1 MKTKTML
8 MTVLTAIIAFG
19 LIAPAVTAEAR
30 SFGSS
35 RSSYSSGSKS
45 SFGSSSKSSYS
56 SSSSSSRSS
65 KSWFG
70 GSSKKSSSSKSS
82 KKSSWFGGSSK
93 KSSSSSKKDKSKI
106 SLSKKDK
113 SKSKSGKAFS
123 GKTSKKSKSS
133 TGGKKKGAF
142 SGKTSTKK
150 KSVVRGKTYK
160 GKTTTARVNGRNV
173 SVNNYYHAGY
183 SPSGWFGYYNGFT
196 MGMFM
201 TSMMHPW
208 GHVYPVGGAYVSY
221 GHSPLAWVA
230 DIISLIIILIM
241 FMIIYRT
248 FKPKKHRRRF

>member
-1 MKTKTML
+1 MKIRTVL

-30 SFGSS
+30 
-35 RSSYSSGSKS
+35 

-70 GSSKKSSSSKSS
+70 GSSKESSSSSSKSS

-93 KSSSSSKKDKSKI
+93 KYSSSSKKDKNKI
-106 SLSKKDK
+106 SLSKKNKDK
-113 SKSKSGKAFS
+113 PKSKSGKAFS

-133 TGGKKKGAF
+133 TGSKKKSAF

-230 DIISLIIILIM
+230 DIIALIIILIM
-241 FMIIYRT
+241 FIVIYRT